1 MGTDIGGYR
10 LGGGGDTGS
19 FTPIPCIRCKYR
31 RKRPP
36 NREGHGT
43 REDYC
48 TWHGAPCRRVYG
60 YCQERRGGRGGAGK
74 VGSVNGAGPVLG
86 P

>member
-36 NREGHGT
+36 NREGHG
-43 REDYC
+43 
-48 TWHGAPCRRVYG
+48 APCRRVYG